1 MNAVVRIMEDRV
13 VADSRDVA
21 SAFGKQH
28 KNVVRAIDS
37 LVKDAPAC
45 RLNFE
50 PTLFDIRQPNGGAR
64 HARRFDMD
72 RKGFML
78 LVMGF
83 TGEKALTLK
92 IAWIDAFDRMEAQL
106 TAVAIADDAQAVPEI
121 IDLREK
127 LLFVREARVLGGRS
141 AGRKA
146 WQLCGLPDVFD
157 HPVLPAN
164 DSVRVDDGAEAW
176 LSDRV
181 KPSNGRVGST
191 ALYADY
197 QRWCAQS
204 GRSSM
209 SHARFGRYL
218 KARGI
223 AWLNSNG
230 IFYKDISL
238 RGEAA

>member
-1 MNAVVRIMEDRV
+1 MNAVVRVMEDRV

-37 LVKDAPAC
+37 LVRDAPAC

-92 IAWIDAFDRMEAQL
+92 IAWIDAFERMEAQL
-106 TAVAIADDAQAVPEI
+106 TAVAIGDDAQAVPEI
-121 IDLREK
+121 VDLREK
-127 LLFVREARVLGGRS
+127 LLFVREARALGGRA

-146 WQLCGLPDVFD
+146 WQICGLPDVFD
-157 HPVLPAN
+157 HPTLPAT
-164 DSVRVDDGAEAW
+164 DSMMVDDGAEGW

-181 KPSNGRVGST
+181 EPSSGRVGST
-191 ALYADY
+191 VLYADY

-209 SHARFGRYL
+209 SHAKFGRYL

-230 IFYKDISL
+230 IYYKDISL
-238 RGEAA
+238 RGETA